1 MDTRHGGKAVIAS
14 GGLADPEPTASAGE
28 EQEELFDRDALAD
41 APLFVLSVDQRGNDV
56 QRGGGRGRPKG
67 SQNRTTEQMRRLFL
81 SRHRDPLMAAGEIIS
96 TPIDVLRTQLGC
108 DMLEAAE
115 FWRKV
120 LVDVLPYIHQK
131 RPIAIE
137 GGGVSAGVL
146 NVIIGTPGGNPA
158 GGEFGVSMR
167 LVDGEQ
173 NQPLSDDQGEQSH
186 DEAPHVDDK

>member
-1 MDTRHGGKAVIAS
+1 MDTRHGGKAIIA
-14 GGLADPEPTASAGE
+14 GGLGQEPEQSEP
-28 EQEELFDRDALAD
+28 EQEELFERDVLAD
-41 APLFVLSVDQRGNDV
+41 APLFLLSIDQRGNEV
-56 QRGGGRGRPKG
+56 SRGGPGRPKG
-67 SQNRTTEQMRRLFL
+67 SQNKTTEQMRKLFL
-81 SRHRDPLMAAGEIIS
+81 SRYRDPLMAAGEIIS
-96 TPIDVLRTQLGC
+96 TPIDVLRVQLGA
-108 DMLEAAE
+108 DTNLEAAE

-146 NVIIGTPGGNPA
+146 NVIIGDIGGNPA

-173 NQPLSDDQGEQSH
+173 NQALSEPLEDKSQADQSH
-186 DEAPHVDDK
+186 GDDK

>member
-1 MDTRHGGKAVIAS
+1 MDARHGGKSLIAGGGS
-14 GGLADPEPTASAGE
+14 GADDAD
-28 EQEELFDRDALAD
+28 EQDGLFDRDALAD
-41 APLFVLSVDQRGNDV
+41 APLFTLSIDQGGNEVKRGP
-56 QRGGGRGRPKG
+56 GRPAG

-81 SRHRDPLMAAGEIIS
+81 ARNRDPLMAAGEIIS
-96 TPIDVLRTQLGC
+96 TPIDVLRVQLGC

-146 NVIIGTPGGNPA
+146 NVIIGMPGNPA
-158 GGEFGVSMR
+158 GGEIGVSMR
-167 LVDGEQ
+167 LVEGEQ
-173 NQPLSDDQGEQSH
+173 NQSLSDGDDGRSH
-186 DEAPHVDDK
+186 EDWSHVDDK